1 MQQPLPLSLI
11 RSTRNLSP
19 PKLSDRRCEAGIK
32 SCASTMAP
40 MTTEDVLSRTP
51 TELDMPAAEKSAVKK
66 SLAKEDEWIAK
77 LDLDA

>member
-1 MQQPLPLSLI
+1 M
-11 RSTRNLSP
+11 R
-19 PKLSDRRCEAGIK
+19 EAGIK
-32 SCASTMAP
+32 SCSSTMAP